1 MSHKVQT
8 ALIKSVC
15 TSNQSSI
22 CKFAPK
28 HTEEE
33 SSPYKGRYQHC
44 QTNEEL
50 ISEKVIGQGEL
61 GEHSMDHSAID
72 TWTDLNINAG
82 PMSTNSSL
90 INTNQCSHNPSECQ

>member
-1 MSHKVQT
+1 VHA

-33 SSPYKGRYQHC
+33 ASPYKGRYQHC

-50 ISEKVIGQGEL
+50 ISEKCAQGEL
-61 GEHSMDHSAID
+61 GEQSMDHSAID

-82 PMSTNSSL
+82 PTSSSA
-90 INTNQCSHNPSECQ
+90 NHSR